1 MCDNCTCNERTQ
13 SYEALKVSVE
23 QQRRIIDDLD
33 AVIGDQQAV
42 IGELQTENAA
52 KDREI
57 KHLRGIIAKAGKLC
71 ERLTDQMA
79 GAA

>member
-1 MCDNCTCNERTQ
+1 MENTAYWQQRAQTMELAVNE
-13 SYEALKVSVE
+13 
-23 QQRRIIDDLD
+23 QRRIIDQLEAD
-33 AVIGDQQAV
+33 AGKQQVAL
-42 IGELQTENAA
+42 GELQTENAA

-57 KHLRGIIAKAGKLC
+57 KHLRGIITKAGKLC

>member
-1 MCDNCTCNERTQ
+1 MCDNCKCACIDCAVKQKAINEQ
-13 SYEALKVSVE
+13 K
-23 QQRRIIDDLD
+23 RIIDDLD
-33 AVIGDQQAV
+33 AAIGDQQAV

>member
-1 MCDNCTCNERTQ
+1 MCDNCKCNERTP

-33 AVIGDQQAV
+33 AAIGDQQAI
-42 IGELQTENAA
+42 IGELQTEN
-52 KDREI
+52 KR
-57 KHLRGIIAKAGKLC
+57 LRGMVAKGGKLT
-71 ERLTDQMA
+71 ERLQDILA

>member
-1 MCDNCTCNERTQ
+1 MCDNCKCACLDCEIKQRSINEQ
-13 SYEALKVSVE
+13 K
-23 QQRRIIDDLD
+23 RIIDDLD
-33 AVIGDQQAV
+33 AAIGDQQAV
-42 IGELQTENAA
+42 IVELQTESDA

-79 GAA
+79 EAV

>member
-1 MCDNCTCNERTQ
+1 MCDNCKCACLDCEIKQRSINEQ
-13 SYEALKVSVE
+13 K
-23 QQRRIIDDLD
+23 RIIDDLD
-33 AVIGDQQAV
+33 MAIGRQQTT
-42 IGELQTENAA
+42 IGELQTELAA

>member
-1 MCDNCTCNERTQ
+1 MCDNCKCDEIAP

-33 AVIGDQQAV
+33 AAIGDQQSI
-42 IGELQTENAA
+42 IGEQATEIQRLRRIVA
-52 KDREI
+52 K
-57 KHLRGIIAKAGKLC
+57 GGKVA
-71 ERLTDQMA
+71 ERLQDIFW

>member
-1 MCDNCTCNERTQ
+1 MCDNCKCACFDCEIKQRAINEQ
-13 SYEALKVSVE
+13 K
-23 QQRRIIDDLD
+23 RIIDDLD
-33 AVIGDQQAV
+33 AAIGDQQAV